1 MRNNRRRV
9 NPETALET
17 RCHPVFDESGQS
29 LLEVLVSVLF
39 MASLLLM
46 SLNFM
51 TAGIQGNSRGREM
64 STATYLAQE
73 VLEEMKMVEYDDL
86 PEFSGFVTGG
96 GLPGGEPARSICQVW
111 EGNILSELASGRGE
125 IDVDAT
131 ASRARITVIVE
142 WVDGV
147 NKERHV
153 TFETLISN
161 SNST

>member
-1 MRNNRRRV
+1 
-9 NPETALET
+9 
-17 RCHPVFDESGQS
+17 
-29 LLEVLVSVLF
+29 
-39 MASLLLM
+39 
-46 SLNFM
+46 
-51 TAGIQGNSRGREM
+51 
-64 STATYLAQE
+64 
-73 VLEEMKMVEYDDL
+73 MKMVEYDDL